1 VTSKQAL
8 AVETAAGRGH
18 VGPVFVSGRQHS
30 GNTVMTS
37 VLGSLPE
44 CFAGRHEGWFFEQ
57 RVMAEKLRDP
67 ARRAAEVV
75 RLLRIDDDADLAEKT
90 RDKLTR
96 WHHAHPQASTIELYQ
111 AAMHFVMEATGTRFW
126 IRHATSYI
134 FYAEEI
140 LTLIPDA
147 RVMYLLRNPYDV
159 CASKKR
165 RDPRRDRF
173 WAWVVSWNRGLRI
186 ALQLKREYPDRF
198 RIVRYEDVTRN
209 PVETLREVFDFVGV
223 PFDEAYLNVPH
234 VNRSEAPGAET
245 SESRGL
251 NPSRVYYYTGILTS
265 AEVAAVDMLVW
276 REKLLDYYPDLPHR
290 EARHGLWTRVK
301 ACGHIALA
309 PFKFAVNQARFL
321 RRHDPKWRLMRL
333 MRRFRIAV
341 R

>member
-1 VTSKQAL
+1 MKAEVTSGQPL
-8 AVETAAGRGH
+8 ATETAGGDGH

-30 GNTVMTS
+30 GNTVMTA

-44 CFAGRHEGWFFEQ
+44 CFAGRREGWFFEQ
-57 RVMAEKLRDP
+57 RVMAEKLSDP
-67 ARRAAEVV
+67 DRRAAEVV
-75 RLLRIDDDADLAEKT
+75 RLLRIDDDADLVEQT
-90 RDKLTR
+90 RRNLTH
-96 WHHAHPQASTIELYQ
+96 WHHAHPQASTIELYL
-111 AAMHFVMEATGTRFW
+111 AAMQFVMEATGTRFW
-126 IRHATSYI
+126 VRHATSYI

-147 RVMYLLRNPYDV
+147 RVLYLLRNPYDV

-165 RDPRRDRF
+165 RDPWRDRF

-198 RIVRYEDVTRN
+198 LI
-209 PVETLREVFDFVGV
+209 

-251 NPSRVYYYTGILTS
+251 NPSRVYYYPGILTP

-276 REKLLDYYPDLPHR
+276 REKLLEYYPDLPHR
-290 EARHGLWTRVK
+290 EARQGLWTRAK
-301 ACGHIALA
+301 ACGHVALE
-309 PFKFAVNQARFL
+309 PFKFAASQARLL

-333 MRRFRIAV
+333 MRRLRIAV